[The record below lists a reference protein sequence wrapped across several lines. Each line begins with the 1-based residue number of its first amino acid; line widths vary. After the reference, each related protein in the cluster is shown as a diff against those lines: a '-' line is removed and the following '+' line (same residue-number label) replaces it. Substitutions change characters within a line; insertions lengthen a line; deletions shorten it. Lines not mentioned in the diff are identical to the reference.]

1 MGEPLAQEWGL
12 LEFEDMGE
20 ERLVPDFKITL
31 DGKPL
36 SKDLAPQLHQ
46 IEVVQSVGL
55 IDMAVLTLG
64 NPHGIVADHPCF
76 KHGADLVIKAGYL
89 GQIEKVFQGD
99 VISIEP
105 DFPTSGT
112 PTVIVRAYD
121 RLHRY
126 HRDRK
131 QRVFLDQKV
140 SDVISTLA
148 SEEGL
153 SAKVEATKGPREY
166 LLQNNQSNVEL
177 IHELARREG
186 YEVEVDDAGK
196 LFVGKPRIKEAK
208 KGVLTWGETLKSFYV
223 RSSANNVSTQ
233 VTVRYW
239 DMLKKAKVVET
250 NGPLEGKLEPTDAVT
265 KVAEKAFK
273 KANRQV
279 SIRPCTVA
287 GEAKALATAIY
298 NKQALESVQARATS
312 LGETDLTAGRIVE
325 LLGLGKMWS
334 GLYYISG
341 ATHIFTP
348 EGGYTTELLLRR
360 NGTGYP
366 VENRQIEAPSS
377 KD

>member
-1 MGEPLAQEWGL
+1 MG
-12 LEFEDMGE
+12 D

-46 IEVVQSVGL
+46 IEVQQSIGL
-55 IDMAVLTLG
+55 IDMATLTLG
-64 NPHGIVADHPCF
+64 NPHGLVADQACF

-89 GQIEKVFQGD
+89 GNLVKVFQGD
-99 VISIEP
+99 VVSIEP

-112 PTVIVRAYD
+112 PSVVVRAYD

-131 QRVFLDQKV
+131 QRIFLNQKV
-140 SDVISTLA
+140 SDVISKLA
-148 SEEGL
+148 KEEGL
-153 SAKVEATKGPREY
+153 AADVETTKGQRDY
-166 LLQNNQSNVEL
+166 LFQNNQSNVEMIL
-177 IHELARREG
+177 ELARREG
-186 YEVEVDDAGK
+186 YETEVNDKGK
-196 LFVGKPRIKEAK
+196 LFVGKPRTKEAK

-223 RSSANNVSTQ
+223 RSSVNNVPTQ

-239 DMLKKAKVVET
+239 DMIQKVAVIET
-250 NGPLEGKLEPTDAVT
+250 NSPLEGKLKPIDAAPKT
-265 KVAEKAFK
+265 AEKAFK
-273 KANRQV
+273 RANRQV
-279 SIRPCTVA
+279 SIRPCTDA
-287 GEAKALATAIY
+287 GEAKALATAIF
-298 NKQALESVQARATS
+298 NKQALDSVQARATS
-312 LGETDLTAGRIVE
+312 LGETALTAGRIVE
-325 LLGLGKMWS
+325 MLGLGKMWS

-366 VENRQIEAPSS
+366 VKNRQINPPGS
-377 KD
+377 KA

>member
-1 MGEPLAQEWGL
+1 MA
-12 LEFEDMGE
+12 D

-36 SKDLAPQLHQ
+36 SKDLLPQLHQ
-46 IEVVQSVGL
+46 VEVVQSVGL

-64 NPHGIVADHPCF
+64 NPHGSVADQPCF
-76 KHGADLVIKAGYL
+76 KHGTDLVVKAGYMGEL
-89 GQIEKVFQGD
+89 EQVFRGD
-99 VISIEP
+99 VVSLEP
-105 DFPTSGT
+105 EFPTSGT
-112 PTVIVRAYD
+112 PSVIVRAYD

-131 QRVFLDQKV
+131 QRIFLNQKV

-166 LLQNNQSNVEL
+166 LFQNNQSNVEL
-177 IHELARREG
+177 IQELARREG
-186 YEVEVDDAGK
+186 YEVEVDEKGK
-196 LFVGKPRIKEAK
+196 LFVGKPRIKEQK
-208 KGVLTWGETLKSFYV
+208 RGVLTWGETLKSFYV
-223 RSSANNVSTQ
+223 RSSVNNVSTQ

-239 DMLKKAKVVET
+239 DMLQKTKVIET
-250 NGPLEGKLEPTDAVT
+250 NGPLEGKLEPIDAAT
-265 KVAEKAFK
+265 AVAEKAFK

-298 NKQALESVQARATS
+298 NKQALESVQARATAI
-312 LGETDLTAGRIVE
+312 GEQKLIAGKIVE

-341 ATHIFTP
+341 ATHLFTP

-366 VENRQIEAPSS
+366 VENRQIEPPSS
-377 KD
+377 KG